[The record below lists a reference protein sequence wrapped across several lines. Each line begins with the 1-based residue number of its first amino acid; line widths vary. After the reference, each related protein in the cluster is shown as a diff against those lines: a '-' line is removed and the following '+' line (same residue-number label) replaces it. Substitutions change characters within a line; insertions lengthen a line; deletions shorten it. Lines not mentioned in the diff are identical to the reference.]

1 MYCKYL
7 SQNYFLHISAQYYQN
22 LYTNY
27 YYYLQQ
33 CNLEKSSL
41 NSNLYGCKSNLHYYK
56 QNLAQCR
63 KTNLDTTISIA
74 RTTPSTTKI
83 ETTTSSEKC
92 MIILIY
98 FFFKNFI
105 QVLIGLYDDLNI
117 FLDKHLDVL
126 FREEI
131 SSCSAWCGNGT
142 KTIRK
147 LTCDQTDLAG
157 NCIHELRSKI
167 EHVPCFDRECPG
179 RYGQW
184 SSWSNCTQT
193 CITANQ
199 KSIQTRI
206 RNCEGKNCDQDC
218 YGGTIGISFG

>member
-1 MYCKYL
+1 MNKKVALLLIIICNYTLYNLYHFMYCKYL

-92 MIILIY
+92 MIILMY
-98 FFFKNFI
+98 FFGF
-105 QVLIGLYDDLNI
+105 
-117 FLDKHLDVL
+117 L
-126 FREEI
+126 FR
-131 SSCSAWCGNGT
+131 
-142 KTIRK
+142 
-147 LTCDQTDLAG
+147 
-157 NCIHELRSKI
+157 
-167 EHVPCFDRECPG
+167 
-179 RYGQW
+179 Y
-184 SSWSNCTQT
+184 
-193 CITANQ
+193 
-199 KSIQTRI
+199 
-206 RNCEGKNCDQDC
+206 
-218 YGGTIGISFG
+218 